1 MTTIEKIKKAKDYL
15 KKMIPEELHN
25 HTDFENAIDSLDL
38 LIEYS
43 EKQDYKSVIIPLEKY
58 TTDEKIKFFD
68 EMYENAL
75 NIIEEAVSDE
85 YYNSDNDEVI
95 KILNLRDVDKFDDF
109 LNNI

>member
-1 MTTIEKIKKAKDYL
+1 MTISDKIKKAKDYL

-25 HTDFENAIDSLDL
+25 HTDFENAIDSLNL

-58 TTDEKIKFFD
+58 TIEEKVRFFD

-75 NIIEEAVSDE
+75 NILEEAVSDE
-85 YYNSDNDEVI
+85 YYNSDHDEVVT
-95 KILNLRDVDKFDDF
+95 ILNLRDVDKFDNF
-109 LNNI
+109 LNKI